1 MQNKLLKKGIVVGI
15 IVLFV
20 GASVVQST
28 VNLEKT
34 TMNRKILYVGG
45 GGPGNYTTI
54 QEAIDNA
61 SNGDTILYP
70 LWNVL

>member
-1 MQNKLLKKGIVVGI
+1 MINNLFSKELVVGI

-20 GASVVQST
+20 GASVAQST

-45 GGPGNYTTI
+45 GN
-54 QEAIDNA
+54 
-61 SNGDTILYP
+61 L
-70 LWNVL
+70 